1 VKQGLDFAT
10 STYDQ
15 VSRLCRY
22 ERDRALGFDVS
33 PYVTPPRLKLHT
45 SMFAKDVNGK
55 LACALQPGDRVTVDN
70 TLSWPYAGDY
80 EILDPLTTH
89 PPAVEAAASSGSLTL
104 SPSQDSGE
112 IEFTLGTYD
121 EGYMYDTSDDLDAGW
136 PSVPGSDPGNDTVFT
151 SVPLA
156 NGGNFAFFTGSLSSG
171 SQFQLP
177 STGYPATNLLAWASP
192 AGSNINYHSASTVQ
206 QCSVSA
212 ARQLTLIYA
221 DDEEGHIWGGDVNY
235 AALTWLSTD
244 KATTDSHGVK
254 WIEFTLLGGEVILF
268 GQGVLADGATIQ
280 LPAGYSSA
288 QAFACAYL
296 HDMAPSSHI
305 MYLAG
310 AWVDSSMGVHCQ
322 CQDHSGNVWK
332 GNASVLVFA
341 YKNNMGTVVSETDSG
356 AKWIHIPLTDGSTF
370 GAGCSKNMA
379 DGSTLVLPASSG
391 DGSTMEAMVGPSD
404 EMYTAPGGHAQGI
417 GTCYLDS
424 SDVVHCTFNNGSG
437 GDIWT
442 STADIFATFYVSGIA
457 APALVTIT
465 TPSVTLARGATQAFS
480 AKVTGNANTSVTWSV
495 DGIVGGNTLVGTID
509 ANGNYAAGAQA
520 GTHTITA
527 TSVANGSVVSTA
539 TVVVFGT
546 SGMMNVNGS

>member
-1 VKQGLDFAT
+1 
-10 STYDQ
+10 
-15 VSRLCRY
+15 
-22 ERDRALGFDVS
+22 
-33 PYVTPPRLKLHT
+33 
-45 SMFAKDVNGK
+45 
-55 LACALQPGDRVTVDN
+55 
-70 TLSWPYAGDY
+70 
-80 EILDPLTTH
+80 
-89 PPAVEAAASSGSLTL
+89 
-104 SPSQDSGE
+104 
-112 IEFTLGTYD
+112 
-121 EGYMYDTSDDLDAGW
+121 
-136 PSVPGSDPGNDTVFT
+136 
-151 SVPLA
+151 
-156 NGGNFAFFTGSLSSG
+156 
-171 SQFQLP
+171 
-177 STGYPATNLLAWASP
+177 
-192 AGSNINYHSASTVQ
+192 
-206 QCSVSA
+206 VSA